1 MTLRQ
6 LEYFVAVVDE
16 GSISRAAERVR
27 VAQPSVSQQI
37 RALEQELGGAL
48 LERLPRST
56 RLTPLGRV
64 FEPQARSVLLA
75 AETAREV
82 VRGEL
87 RQPTGQLEIA
97 TVRSMAGTLL
107 PSPISRWRQAHPGVT
122 IRLHEFP
129 HRAELEERFLSG
141 VADVAIGPRPQR
153 WDGQVHELGWEEF
166 VVVLP
171 EGDPELVRPRV
182 SLAALAD
189 RDWVLYASEH
199 GLSELIAFA
208 FAHAG
213 YIAAPAV
220 RTSQVDAAARLA
232 AAGLGPAMVPIG
244 SVPHELADLARP
256 LQPAFG
262 RTLAAYTRETL
273 SPLAATYV
281 ASLLESTWPPVPDGA
296 LIAP

>member
-107 PSPISRWRQAHPGVT
+107 PGPISRWRAAHPGVT

-129 HRAELEERFLSG
+129 HRAELEERFQSG

-153 WDGQVHELGWEEF
+153 WDGEIHELGWEEF

-171 EGDPELVRPRV
+171 ADDPELARPRI
-182 SLAALAD
+182 SLASLAD

-262 RTLAAYTRETL
+262 RAIAAYTRETL

-281 ASLLESTWPPVPDGA
+281 ASLREGSWPPVPDGA

>member
-1 MTLRQ
+1 VTLRQ

-56 RLTPLGRV
+56 RLTPLGRT
-64 FEPQARSVLLA
+64 FEPHARAVLLA
-75 AETAREV
+75 AETAQEV
-82 VRGEL
+82 ARGEL

-107 PSPISRWRQAHPGVT
+107 PGSISRWRAQHPGVT
-122 IRLHEFP
+122 IRLHEFA
-129 HRAELEERFLSG
+129 HRAELEERFGSG

-153 WDGQVHELGWEEF
+153 WDGEVHELGWEEF

-171 EGDPELVRPRV
+171 EGDPHAARERA

-189 RDWVLYASEH
+189 RDWVLYAAEH
-199 GLSELIAFA
+199 GLSELVAFA

-213 YIAAPAV
+213 YLPAPAV
-220 RTSQVDAAARLA
+220 RTSQVDAACRLA
-232 AAGLGPAMVPIG
+232 AAGLGPALVPQG
-244 SVPHELADLARP
+244 SVPHEIRRLARP

-262 RTLAAYTRETL
+262 RVIAAYTRATL

-281 ASLLESTWPPVPDGA
+281 EALQQDRWPAVPDDA
-296 LIAP
+296 LVAP

>member
-16 GSISRAAERVR
+16 GSISRGAERVR

-56 RLTPLGRV
+56 RLTPLGRT
-64 FEPQARSVLLA
+64 FEPHARAVLEA
-75 AETAREV
+75 AEGARDV
-82 VRGEL
+82 VKGEL

-107 PSPISRWRQAHPGVT
+107 PGSIHRWRAAHPGVT
-122 IRLHEFP
+122 IRLHEFA
-129 HRAELEERFLSG
+129 HRAELEERFQSG
-141 VADVAIGPRPQR
+141 VADVAVGPRPQR
-153 WDGQVHELGWEEF
+153 WDGDVHELGWEEF

-171 EGDPELVRPRV
+171 EDDPEAQRERIALT
-182 SLAALAD
+182 ALAD

-199 GLSELIAFA
+199 GLSELVAFA

-213 YIAAPAV
+213 YIASPAV
-220 RTSQVDAAARLA
+220 RTSQVDAACRLA
-232 AAGLGPAMVPIG
+232 AAGLGPAMVPVG
-244 SVPHELADLARP
+244 SVPHELRSLARP

-262 RTLAAYTRETL
+262 RVIAAYTRAAL
-273 SPLAATYV
+273 SPLAETYV
-281 ASLLESTWPPVPDGA
+281 ACLREDGWPVVPDGA
-296 LIAP
+296 LVAP

>member
-27 VAQPSVSQQI
+27 VAQPSVSQQV

-56 RLTPLGRV
+56 RLTPLGRA
-64 FEPQARSVLLA
+64 FEPQARAVLLA
-75 AETAREV
+75 AESAREV
-82 VRGEL
+82 ARGEL

-107 PSPISRWRQAHPGVT
+107 PNPISRWRATHPGVT
-122 IRLHEFP
+122 IRLHEFA

-153 WDGQVHELGWEEF
+153 WEGEVHELGWEEF

-171 EGDPELVRPRV
+171 DGDPELRRDRV

-199 GLSELIAFA
+199 GLSELVAFA

-213 YIAAPAV
+213 YIASPAV
-220 RTSQVDAAARLA
+220 RTSQVDAACRLA
-232 AAGLGPAMVPIG
+232 AAGLGPALVPTA
-244 SVPHELADLARP
+244 SVPHELRAAARP

-262 RTLAAYTRETL
+262 RQIAAYTRETL

-281 ASLLESTWPPVPDGA
+281 ASLQDDQWPEVPEGA
-296 LIAP
+296 LVAP